1 MCFYTIV
8 VGRSGIFEVGKAV
21 TMVILQHVIDTIML
35 LCACCIYFQAPN
47 PADDAFR
54 VSVTSAQVEVRP
66 GTDLDIIAIS

>member
-8 VGRSGIFEVGKAV
+8 VRRSGIFEVSKPV

-35 LCACCIYFQAPN
+35 LYACCVYFQAPN

-54 VSVTSAQVEVRP
+54 VSVTAAQVEVRP
-66 GTDLDIIAIS
+66 GTDLGIEAIS